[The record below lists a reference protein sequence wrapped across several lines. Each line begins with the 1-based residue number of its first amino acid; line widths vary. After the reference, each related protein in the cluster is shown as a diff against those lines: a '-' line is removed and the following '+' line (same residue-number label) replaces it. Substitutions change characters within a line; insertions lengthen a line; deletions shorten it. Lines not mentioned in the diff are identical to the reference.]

1 MKSKKQENIIVAPRK
16 RYGGLASES
25 REKVAILNNSNPSS
39 ESQSQYLY
47 NSTTTTSWLN
57 NTKSKNHSRRS

>member
-25 REKVAILNNSNPSS
+25 REKVAILSNSNPSS
-39 ESQSQYLY
+39 ESQNQISLQQYYHNELAQQY
-47 NSTTTTSWLN
+47 
-57 NTKSKNHSRRS
+57 KI